1 MLRESLLSV
10 GIVDIE
16 VDKQFIKTEF
26 SSIELKQDKDTA
38 ILKIEIRDINVA
50 LAEEIIKSLSTFLK

>member
-38 ILKIEIRDINVA
+38 ILKIEIRDISVA
-50 LAEEIIKSLSTFLK
+50 RAEEIIKSLSTFLK